1 MGLKS
6 RDTVTVVDHGG
17 VGAVAKPERGS
28 DRVRSVLRSVVL
40 PLAVIAATAGLMF
53 VDGMPREVVGALAL
67 ALVLVLMV
75 LGMPIGAAM
84 AVPSVLGIWAILG
97 WRPLVSSMEGVPFQG
112 VAGWSLSVIPMFIF
126 MGIMLSKSGVTNQ
139 LYNGA
144 RAWLGWLPG
153 GLAFT
158 TNVAATGLNA
168 ATGSTIG
175 TAYALGRIAVPEML
189 DAGYDKKYTLHA
201 VLMGGLGAHLIP
213 PSILLVVYAGIAE
226 TPVGPQ
232 LLAGMVP
239 GLFLVVMFS
248 IQVVV
253 LATLFPRLTGGRIA
267 GVGATWSERWG
278 FARTAWPL
286 PLLILVV
293 LGGLYLGVFTP
304 TEAGAFGALGAS
316 LLGLVFL
323 GRRAFGPALRATLT
337 STVTST
343 AAIFFVI
350 IGALYLTRL
359 LALSGLA
366 RWAGDVLAAIDLTRV
381 PFLLLLVVVFLVLG
395 TFLDGLAM
403 TLISVPIL
411 LPIVMEFGVDP
422 IWFGVFVVFMA
433 ELAAISPPIGILV
446 FVIHGLAQDPEVNR
460 GQKVSLQ
467 DVWRAAYW
475 LIPITLVVLVV
486 LILFP
491 EIVTWLPSV
500 SQ

>member
-1 MGLKS
+1 
-6 RDTVTVVDHGG
+6 
-17 VGAVAKPERGS
+17 
-28 DRVRSVLRSVVL
+28 
-40 PLAVIAATAGLMF
+40 
-53 VDGMPREVVGALAL
+53 
-67 ALVLVLMV
+67 
-75 LGMPIGAAM
+75 
-84 AVPSVLGIWAILG
+84 
-97 WRPLVSSMEGVPFQG
+97 MEGVPFQG
-112 VAGWSLSVIPMFIF
+112 VTGWSLSVIPMFIF

-175 TAYALGRIAVPEML
+175 TAYALGRIGIPEML
-189 DAGYDKKYTLHA
+189 KAGYDKKYTLHA

-232 LLAGMVP
+232 LLAGMIP
-239 GLFLVVMFS
+239 GLFLVLMFS
-248 IQVVV
+248 IQVIL
-253 LATLFPRLTGGRIA
+253 LAALVPRLAGGKESRL
-267 GVGATWSERWG
+267 VATWGERWA
-278 FARTAWPL
+278 FARTVWPL

-316 LLGLVFL
+316 ILGLIFL
-323 GRRAFGPALRATLT
+323 GFRGFGPAMRATLT
-337 STVTST
+337 STLTST
-343 AAIFFVI
+343 AAIFFII

-366 RWAGDVLAAIDLTRV
+366 RWVGEGLTAISLTRV
-381 PFLLLLVVVFLVLG
+381 PFLLLLVLVFLVLG

-411 LPIVMEFGVDP
+411 LPIVTDFGVNP

-446 FVIHGLAQDPEVNR
+446 FVIHGLAQDRDVNR
-460 GQKVSLQ
+460 GHDISLR
-467 DVWRAAYW
+467 DVWHAAYW
-475 LIPITLVVLVV
+475 LIPICLFVLTC

-491 EIVTWLPSV
+491 EIVTWLPSTG
-500 SQ
+500 Q

>member
-6 RDTVTVVDHGG
+6 SDGIAVADAGRAGAVTTPDRDSGG
-17 VGAVAKPERGS
+17 VG
-28 DRVRSVLRSVVL
+28 SVLRSVVL
-40 PLAVIAATAGLMF
+40 PLVVITVTTAVMF
-53 VDGMPREVVGALAL
+53 ADGVPREVVGALSL

-75 LGMPIGAAM
+75 LGLPIGAAM
-84 AVPSVLGIWAILG
+84 AVPSILGIWAILG

-112 VAGWSLSVIPMFIF
+112 VAGWSLSVIPMFVF

-139 LYNGA
+139 LYSGA

-239 GLFLVVMFS
+239 GLFLVFMFS
-248 IQVVV
+248 IQIVI
-253 LATLFPRLTGGRIA
+253 LAALFPRLTGGTSSGAR
-267 GVGATWSERWG
+267 ATWRERWG

-316 LLGLVFL
+316 VLGLVFL
-323 GRRAFGPALRATLT
+323 GRRSFGAAMRATLT
-337 STVTST
+337 STLTST

-366 RWAGDVLAAIDLTRV
+366 RWAGDVLTAVNLDRV
-381 PFLLLLVVVFLVLG
+381 PLLLLLIVVFLVLG

-411 LPIVMEFGVDP
+411 LPIVTDFGVDP

-460 GQKVSLQ
+460 GRQISLQ

-475 LIPITLVVLVV
+475 LIPITLAVLVV

-491 EIVTWLPSV
+491 EIVTWLPSA